1 MDETTAA
8 AISAVAATVSVP
20 VAVASAVVA
29 WRAGRAAKRAADQ
42 QNQLGHA
49 AWVGSWQPTVD
60 MVLDAVTY
68 RWATDTE
75 VWEPGAATDPGL
87 VPGEGVSPRRARDE
101 RLHVE
106 VVVSGR
112 LVNHSSREVLAT
124 AHALRRR
131 RVRFPLRNQGVFLV
145 DGVDRHQAVVAA
157 NSTIAFRW
165 IDRLPVDD
173 WLRHLAASDRW
184 PAFDVPI
191 GLRRR
196 GRTDSLQ
203 SGGFRVVLDSRAAER
218 VSEVWTAIL
227 ERPAVRPCG
236 RDDRDELLW
245 APAESA
251 SAPIDDDVIRYRCA
265 ADSTLAQLRPPRLR
279 LVPGRL

>member
-8 AISAVAATVSVP
+8 TISAVAATVSLP

-29 WRAGRAAKRAADQ
+29 WRAGRAATRAADQ

-49 AWVGSWQPTVD
+49 AWLGSWQPTVD

-68 RWATDTE
+68 RWATDAQ
-75 VWEPGAATDPGL
+75 VWEPGQQTDPGL
-87 VPGEGVSPRRARDE
+87 APGEGVSPDRARNE

-106 VVVSGR
+106 VVASGR
-112 LVNHSSREVLAT
+112 LVNHAPREMLAT

-131 RVRFPLRNQGVFLV
+131 QVRYPLRNQGVFLV
-145 DGVDRHQAVVAA
+145 DGVDRHQAVIAA
-157 NSTIAFRW
+157 NSTVAFRW
-165 IDRLPVDD
+165 IDRRPVDD
-173 WLRHLAASDRW
+173 WLRQLAASDRW
-184 PAFDVPI
+184 PTFDVPI
-191 GLRRR
+191 RLRRR
-196 GRTDSLQ
+196 DRTLSSQ
-203 SGGFRVVLDSRAAER
+203 AGGFCVVLDSRAAER

-236 RDDRDELLW
+236 RDDRDQLLW
-245 APAESA
+245 APAASA

-265 ADSTLAQLRPPRLR
+265 VDSTLAQLRPPRLS

>member
-8 AISAVAATVSVP
+8 TISAVAATVSLP

-29 WRAGRAAKRAADQ
+29 WRAGRANTRAADQ

-49 AWVGSWQPTVD
+49 AWLGSWQPTVD

-68 RWATDTE
+68 RWATDAQ
-75 VWEPGAATDPGL
+75 VWEPGEQTDPGL
-87 VPGEGVSPRRARDE
+87 AAGEGVSPDRARDE

-112 LVNHSSREVLAT
+112 LVNHSPREMLAT

-131 RVRFPLRNQGVFLV
+131 QVRYPLRNQGVFLV
-145 DGVDRHQAVVAA
+145 DGVDRHQAVIAA
-157 NSTIAFRW
+157 NSTVAFRW

-173 WLRHLAASDRW
+173 WLRHLAVADRW
-184 PAFDVPI
+184 AAFDVPI
-191 GLRRR
+191 PLRRR
-196 GRTDSLQ
+196 DRARSPQ
-203 SGGFRVVLDSRAAER
+203 SGGFCVVLDSRAAER

-227 ERPAVRPCG
+227 ERPAVQPCG
-236 RDDRDELLW
+236 RDDRDQLLW

>member
-8 AISAVAATVSVP
+8 TISAVAATVSLP

-29 WRAGRAAKRAADQ
+29 WRAGRAATRAADQ

-49 AWVGSWQPTVD
+49 AWLGSWQPTVD

-68 RWATDTE
+68 RWATDAQ
-75 VWEPGAATDPGL
+75 VWEPGQQTDPGL
-87 VPGEGVSPRRARDE
+87 APGEGVSPDRARNE

-106 VVVSGR
+106 VVASGR
-112 LVNHSSREVLAT
+112 LVNHAPREMLAT

-131 RVRFPLRNQGVFLV
+131 QVRYPLRNQGVFLV
-145 DGVDRHQAVVAA
+145 DGVDRHQAVIAA
-157 NSTIAFRW
+157 NSTVAFRW
-165 IDRLPVDD
+165 IDRRPVDD
-173 WLRHLAASDRW
+173 WLRQLAASDRW
-184 PAFDVPI
+184 PTFDVPI
-191 GLRRR
+191 RLRRR
-196 GRTDSLQ
+196 DRALSSQ
-203 SGGFRVVLDSRAAER
+203 AGGFCVVLDSRAAER

-236 RDDRDELLW
+236 RDDRDQLLW
-245 APAESA
+245 APAASA

-265 ADSTLAQLRPPRLR
+265 VDSTLAQLRQPRLS